1 MSAAS
6 ILKAIAKLTAKGYPE
21 EVAERIAK
29 GELPMDPASVAKRAD
44 EQGYGPTMYRGHPN
58 NNPPRSDQDLWMSDD
73 IDVSETY
80 VTGGEYYDEATDSYK
95 RLPGTLT
102 PLKHNAGDN
111 LFRYDAEGEWYEDLH
126 IEPSD
131 VPGLSETQFFNDFRS
146 GSTDG
151 IAEMVK
157 AEGTRKGTEFK
168 DVVDYAGDDVHMMD
182 MQTANVHNILGSRP
196 DVKIRHPDAAFDPQ
210 YNGPNIM
217 GGAAGTAG
225 LTGLLAAG
233 QSDDSEASVAS
244 LAKRGLRIVEGH
256 SPASTSGDSLFDI
269 VDGRGDDIGGAE
281 FWVTPGGDLNAYG
294 MRLYPEHRG
303 TGIMNEAYDAIEE
316 ISGRKI
322 EPSDVLTEDGMKF
335 WIRRDPRKMQ
345 KLYERERFDYYE
357 KDVLDSIF
365 AEALEA
371 KR

>member
-6 ILKAIAKLTAKGYPE
+6 ILKAIAKLTDKGFPE

-44 EQGYGPTMYRGHPN
+44 EQGYGGVLYRGHDTAY
-58 NNPPRSDQDLWMSDD
+58 PPKSDQDMWMSSSLNDAETYARARGTQYTDGSIDGAGTVTPLRTNADYHGINNLAYVRGDNKMYDKVTTNDLKNPGIRQGIIRGTDD
-73 IDVSETY
+73 ISEAVRDSGQYQGTHFRNIK
-80 VTGGEYYDEATDSYK
+80 DEFHVKSST
-95 RLPGTLT
+95 
-102 PLKHNAGDN
+102 
-111 LFRYDAEGEWYEDLH
+111 
-126 IEPSD
+126 EPSD
-131 VPGLSETQFFNDFRS
+131 V
-146 GSTDG
+146 
-151 IAEMVK
+151 
-157 AEGTRKGTEFK
+157 
-168 DVVDYAGDDVHMMD
+168 Y
-182 MQTANVHNILGSRP
+182 NILGSRP

-210 YNGPNIM
+210 YKGSNIM

-244 LAKRGLRIVEGH
+244 LAKRGLKLAESRSDGVDG
-256 SPASTSGDSLFDI
+256 PDSLFKI
-269 VDGRGDDIGGAE
+269 VDGKDKEIGGAE
-281 FWVTPGGDLNAYG
+281 FWVTPGGDYNAYA

-371 KR
+371 RR